1 MNSLMLFLKFMLI
14 GVFTI
19 GGGYASLPLIERY
32 IVDGGLMTMPQFTD
46 LVALSQMTPG
56 PIFINAATFSGMNIA
71 GVGGAAIATIGS
83 VVPSFIIVSILA
95 SVYGKYEEAG
105 LMKSTLE
112 GVRPAVMGLIAA
124 TAVSMIFEATLWP
137 AALLSSSDA
146 NSTTFTGAG
155 VAGLARVASAIPHTD
170 IIAVCIIAAGVVLM
184 RAFKIKPIFIML
196 GAAVIGGALYSVC
209 T

>member
-1 MNSLMLFLKFMLI
+1 MNILTLFLKFMLI

-71 GVGGAAIATIGS
+71 GIGGAAAATIGS
-83 VVPSFIIVSILA
+83 VVPSFIIVSILS
-95 SVYGKYEEAG
+95 SVYVRYEEAG
-105 LMKSTLE
+105 LMRSALE

-137 AALLSSSDA
+137 VTLLSIGDA
-146 NSTTFTGAG
+146 KKALFTGEG
-155 VAGLARVASAIPHTD
+155 FTGLARVAAAIPYAD
-170 IIAVCIIAAGVVLM
+170 LIAVCIIAGGVVLM
-184 RAFKIKPIFIML
+184 RAFKVKPIFIMV
-196 GAAVIGGALYSVC
+196 GAAAVGGVLYLVL
-209 T
+209 

>member
-1 MNSLMLFLKFMLI
+1 MLI

-32 IVDGGLMTMPQFTD
+32 IVEGGLMTMPQFTD

-71 GVGGAAIATIGS
+71 GIGGAAIATIGS
-83 VVPSFIIVSILA
+83 IVPSFIIVSILA
-95 SVYGKYEEAG
+95 SVYGRYEEAG
-105 LMKSTLE
+105 LMRSALE

-137 AALLSSSDA
+137 AALLSSGGAAGAS
-146 NSTTFTGAG
+146 FTGAG
-155 VAGLARVASAIPHTD
+155 FAGLARVVSALPHAD
-170 IIAVCIIAAGVVLM
+170 ILAVCIIAAGVVLM
-184 RAFKIKPIFIML
+184 RAFKVKPVFIML
-196 GAAVIGGALYSVC
+196 GAAVVGGVLYSM
-209 T
+209 

>member
-1 MNSLMLFLKFMLI
+1 MLFLKFMLI

-56 PIFINAATFSGMNIA
+56 PIFINAATFSGVNIA
-71 GVGGAAIATIGS
+71 GVGGAAVATIGS
-83 VVPSFIIVSILA
+83 VIPSFIIVSSL
-95 SVYGKYEEAG
+95 SKLYGRYEEAG
-105 LMKSTLE
+105 LMKSALE

-124 TAVSMIFEATLWP
+124 TAVSMIIEATLWP
-137 AALLSSSDA
+137 AKTLSA
-146 NSTTFTGAG
+146 AVGAYYNFTGAG
-155 VAGLARVASAIPHTD
+155 FTGLSYIVDALSLADMTAVL
-170 IIAVCIIAAGVVLM
+170 IIAVGIVLM
-184 RAFKIKPIFIML
+184 RVFKAKPIFIML
-196 GAAVIGGALYSVC
+196 GAAAVGGVLYSIQAVSS

>member
-1 MNSLMLFLKFMLI
+1 MLFLKFMLI

-71 GVGGAAIATIGS
+71 GVGGAAAATIGS

-105 LMKSTLE
+105 LMRSALE

-137 AALLSSSDA
+137 VTLLSSGDA
-146 NSTTFTGAG
+146 VDASFTGAG
-155 VAGLARVASAIPHTD
+155 LAGLTRVVAAVPYAD
-170 IIAVCIIAAGVVLM
+170 VIAVCIIAAGVVLM
-184 RAFKIKPIFIML
+184 RVFKIKPVFIML
-196 GAAVIGGALYSVC
+196 GAAVVGGVLYSVSGH
-209 T
+209 